1 MLAFLFKPLGRR
13 ILAAESSSS
22 PGDPSNRLDTKM
34 NFEMNNDQVK
44 ISTPWGFSTLGEVE
58 KLSPISQE
66 AVMDWNCSSASF
78 ESFRW
83 KNTPGLEDHF
93 VGVLSDVTVYNA
105 QAWLPKE
112 LVKGLDWQV
121 DQTSNTA
128 TIDALVIA
136 VSEDLL
142 IERINQTSTLQSDD
156 LQEAW
161 IDYVLNVVLYKPGL
175 KLATPQ
181 DAIIKRL
188 RLRDMMLADFAAPM
202 FLPEDEYTAQLQ
214 KVKVGR
220 ANRFAK
226 KGFCLEILGDPE
238 AKIAL
243 EATFPN
249 H

>member
-1 MLAFLFKPLGRR
+1 MVFNLNPQ
-13 ILAAESSSS
+13 
-22 PGDPSNRLDTKM
+22 NT
-34 NFEMNNDQVK
+34 K

-66 AVMDWNCSSASF
+66 AVMDWNRSSASF

-93 VGVLSDVTVYNA
+93 VGVVSNVTVQNA
-105 QAWLPKE
+105 KAWLPKE
-112 LVKGLDWQV
+112 LLKGFDWQV
-121 DQTSNTA
+121 DVSFNTA
-128 TIDALVIA
+128 TIEALVIA

-142 IERINQTSTLQSDD
+142 RERINQTSTLQSDD

-226 KGFCLEILGDPE
+226 KGFCLEVLGNPE
-238 AKIAL
+238 IKIAL
-243 EATFPN
+243 RATLPE

>member
-1 MLAFLFKPLGRR
+1 
-13 ILAAESSSS
+13 
-22 PGDPSNRLDTKM
+22 
-34 NFEMNNDQVK
+34 MNNDQVK

-66 AVMDWNCSSASF
+66 AVMDWNSSSASF

-83 KNTPGLEDHF
+83 QNTPGLEDHF
-93 VGVLSDVTVYNA
+93 VGVLSDITVYNA
-105 QAWLPKE
+105 QTWLPKE
-112 LVKGLDWQV
+112 LVKGFDWQI
-121 DQTSNTA
+121 DKTANTA
-128 TIDALVIA
+128 TIEALVIA
-136 VSEDLL
+136 VSEGLL
-142 IERINQTSTLQSDD
+142 RERINQTSTLQNDD

-181 DAIIKRL
+181 DALIKRS
-188 RLRDMMLADFAAPM
+188 RLQDMMLADFAAPM
-202 FLPEDEYTAQLQ
+202 FLPEDEYTAQLH

-226 KGFCLEILGDPE
+226 KGFCLDLLGDPE
-238 AKIAL
+238 VKIAL
-243 EATFPN
+243 HVTFPN

>member
-1 MLAFLFKPLGRR
+1 MVFNLNAQN
-13 ILAAESSSS
+13 I
-22 PGDPSNRLDTKM
+22 
-34 NFEMNNDQVK
+34 K
-44 ISTPWGFSTLGEVE
+44 ISTPWGFSNLGEVE

-66 AVMDWNCSSASF
+66 AVMDWNSSSASF

-83 KNTPGLEDHF
+83 QNTPGLEDHF
-93 VGVLSDVTVYNA
+93 VGVLSDITVYNA
-105 QAWLPKE
+105 QAWVPKE
-112 LVKGLDWQV
+112 LVKGFDWQI
-121 DQTSNTA
+121 DKTANTA
-128 TIDALVIA
+128 TIEALVIA

-142 IERINQTSTLQSDD
+142 RERINQTSILKNDD

-181 DAIIKRL
+181 DALIKRS
-188 RLRDMMLADFAAPM
+188 RLQDMMLADFAAPM
-202 FLPEDEYTAQLQ
+202 FLLEDEYTTQLQ

-243 EATFPN
+243 
-249 H
+249 

>member
-1 MLAFLFKPLGRR
+1 MLFNLNPQ
-13 ILAAESSSS
+13 
-22 PGDPSNRLDTKM
+22 NT
-34 NFEMNNDQVK
+34 K

-66 AVMDWNCSSASF
+66 AVMDWNCTSASF

-93 VGVLSDVTVYNA
+93 VGVVSNVTVQNA

-112 LVKGLDWQV
+112 LLKGFDWQV
-121 DQTSNTA
+121 DVSFNTA

-161 IDYVLNVVLYKPGL
+161 FDYVLNVVLYKPGL

-181 DAIIKRL
+181 DALIKRS
-188 RLRDMMLADFAAPM
+188 RLQDMMLADFAAPM
-202 FLPEDEYTAQLQ
+202 FLPEDVYTAQLQ
-214 KVKVGR
+214 KVKVDR

>member
-1 MLAFLFKPLGRR
+1 MVFNLNPQ
-13 ILAAESSSS
+13 
-22 PGDPSNRLDTKM
+22 NT
-34 NFEMNNDQVK
+34 K
-44 ISTPWGFSTLGEVE
+44 ISTPWGFSTQADVE

-66 AVMDWNCSSASF
+66 AVMDWNSSSASF
-78 ESFRW
+78 ENFRW

-93 VGVLSDVTVYNA
+93 VGVLSDVTVHNA
-105 QAWLPKE
+105 QAWLPKA
-112 LVKGLDWQV
+112 LVKCLDWQV
-121 DQTSNTA
+121 DHTSNTA
-128 TIDALVIA
+128 TIEALVIA

-156 LQEAW
+156 LQDAW

-175 KLATPQ
+175 KLATPL
-181 DAIIKRL
+181 DALIKRS
-188 RLRDMMLADFAAPM
+188 RLQDMMFANFMAPM

-243 EATFPN
+243 DATFPN

>member
-1 MLAFLFKPLGRR
+1 
-13 ILAAESSSS
+13 
-22 PGDPSNRLDTKM
+22 M
-34 NFEMNNDQVK
+34 NFEMNKTQVK

-66 AVMDWNCSSASF
+66 AVMDWNSSSASF

-83 KNTPGLEDHF
+83 QNTPGLEDHF
-93 VGVLSDVTVYNA
+93 VGVLADITAYNA

-112 LVKGLDWQV
+112 LVKGFDWQI
-121 DQTSNTA
+121 DKTANTA
-128 TIDALVIA
+128 TIEALVIA

-142 IERINQTSTLQSDD
+142 RERINQTSTLQNDD

-161 IDYVLNVVLYKPGL
+161 IDYVLNVALYKPGL

-181 DAIIKRL
+181 DALIKRS
-188 RLRDMMLADFAAPM
+188 RLQDMMLADFAAPM
-202 FLPEDEYTAQLQ
+202 FLPEDEYTAQLH

-226 KGFCLEILGDPE
+226 KGFCLDLLGDPE
-238 AKIAL
+238 AKIAF

>member
-1 MLAFLFKPLGRR
+1 
-13 ILAAESSSS
+13 
-22 PGDPSNRLDTKM
+22 M
-34 NFEMNNDQVK
+34 NFEMNNAQVK

-66 AVMDWNCSSASF
+66 AVMDWNSSSASF

-83 KNTPGLEDHF
+83 QNTPGLEDHF
-93 VGVLSDVTVYNA
+93 VGVLADITAYNA

-112 LVKGLDWQV
+112 LVKGFDWQI
-121 DQTSNTA
+121 DKTSNTA
-128 TIDALVIA
+128 TIEALVIA
-136 VSEDLL
+136 VSEGLL
-142 IERINQTSTLQSDD
+142 RERINQTSTLQNDD

-181 DAIIKRL
+181 EALIKRS
-188 RLRDMMLADFAAPM
+188 RLQEMMLADFAAPM
-202 FLPEDEYTAQLQ
+202 FLPEDEYTAQLH

-226 KGFCLEILGDPE
+226 KGFCLDLLGDPE

-243 EATFPN
+243 DATAPD

>member
-1 MLAFLFKPLGRR
+1 
-13 ILAAESSSS
+13 
-22 PGDPSNRLDTKM
+22 M
-34 NFEMNNDQVK
+34 NFEMNKEQVK
-44 ISTPWGFSTLGEVE
+44 ISTPWGFSTLDEVE

-66 AVMDWNCSSASF
+66 AVVDWNSSSASF

-83 KNTPGLEDHF
+83 QNTPGLEDHF
-93 VGVLSDVTVYNA
+93 VGVLSDITVYNA
-105 QAWLPKE
+105 QAWVPKE
-112 LVKGLDWQV
+112 LVKGFDWQI
-121 DQTSNTA
+121 DKTANTA
-128 TIDALVIA
+128 TIEALLIA

-142 IERINQTSTLQSDD
+142 RERINQTSTLQNDD

-181 DAIIKRL
+181 DALIKRS
-188 RLRDMMLADFAAPM
+188 RLQDMMLADFAAPM
-202 FLPEDEYTAQLQ
+202 FLPEDEYTAQLH

-226 KGFCLEILGDPE
+226 KGFCLDLLGDPE

-243 EATFPN
+243 HATIPN

>member
-1 MLAFLFKPLGRR
+1 MPGP
-13 ILAAESSSS
+13 AAIICCA
-22 PGDPSNRLDTKM
+22 RLTVAPPVKIIGKNM
-34 NFEMNNDQVK
+34 VFNLNPQNIK

-58 KLSPISQE
+58 KLSPISQK
-66 AVMDWNCSSASF
+66 AVMDWNSSSESF

-83 KNTPGLEDHF
+83 QNTPGLEDHF
-93 VGVLSDVTVYNA
+93 VGVLSDITVYNA

-112 LVKGLDWQV
+112 VVKGFDWQI
-121 DQTSNTA
+121 DKTSNTA
-128 TIDALVIA
+128 TIETLVVA
-136 VSEDLL
+136 VSSDLL
-142 IERINQTSTLQSDD
+142 HERISQTSTLQKDD
-156 LQEAW
+156 LLDAW
-161 IDYVLNVVLYKPGL
+161 IDYVINIVLYKPGL

-181 DAIIKRL
+181 GAIRKRSG
-188 RLRDMMLADFAAPM
+188 LRDMLLADYIAPI
-202 FLPEDEYTAQLQ
+202 FLPEDDCTVQLQ

-243 EATFPN
+243 DATAPN

>member
-1 MLAFLFKPLGRR
+1 M
-13 ILAAESSSS
+13 
-22 PGDPSNRLDTKM
+22 
-34 NFEMNNDQVK
+34 
-44 ISTPWGFSTLGEVE
+44 
-58 KLSPISQE
+58 
-66 AVMDWNCSSASF
+66 
-78 ESFRW
+78 
-83 KNTPGLEDHF
+83 
-93 VGVLSDVTVYNA
+93 GVLSDIKVYNA

-112 LVKGLDWQV
+112 LVKGFDWQV

-128 TIDALVIA
+128 TIEVLVIA

-142 IERINQTSTLQSDD
+142 RERINQTSTLQSDD

>member
-1 MLAFLFKPLGRR
+1 
-13 ILAAESSSS
+13 
-22 PGDPSNRLDTKM
+22 M
-34 NFEMNNDQVK
+34 NFEMNNAQVK

-58 KLSPISQE
+58 KLLPISQE
-66 AVMDWNCSSASF
+66 AVMDWNSSSASF

-83 KNTPGLEDHF
+83 QNTPGLEDHF
-93 VGVLSDVTVYNA
+93 VGVLADITVYNA
-105 QAWLPKE
+105 QAWVPKE
-112 LVKGLDWQV
+112 LVKGLNWQI
-121 DQTSNTA
+121 DKTANTA
-128 TIDALVIA
+128 TIESLVIA

-142 IERINQTSTLQSDD
+142 RERINQTSTLQNDD

-181 DAIIKRL
+181 DALIKRS
-188 RLRDMMLADFAAPM
+188 RLQDMMLADFAAPM
-202 FLPEDEYTAQLQ
+202 FLPEDEYTAQLH

-226 KGFCLEILGDPE
+226 KGFCLELLGDPE

-243 EATFPN
+243 HATFPN

>member
-1 MLAFLFKPLGRR
+1 MAFNLNAQN
-13 ILAAESSSS
+13 I
-22 PGDPSNRLDTKM
+22 
-34 NFEMNNDQVK
+34 K
-44 ISTPWGFSTLGEVE
+44 ISTPWGFSNLGEVE

-66 AVMDWNCSSASF
+66 AVVDWNSSSASF

-83 KNTPGLEDHF
+83 QNTPGLEDHF
-93 VGVLSDVTVYNA
+93 VGVLSYITVYNA
-105 QAWLPKE
+105 QAWLLKE
-112 LVKGLDWQV
+112 LVKGFDWQI
-121 DQTSNTA
+121 DKTANTA
-128 TIDALVIA
+128 TIEALVIA

-142 IERINQTSTLQSDD
+142 RERINQTSTLQNDD

-161 IDYVLNVVLYKPGL
+161 IDYVLNVVFYKPGL

-181 DAIIKRL
+181 DALIKRS
-188 RLRDMMLADFAAPM
+188 RLQDMMLADFAAPM

-226 KGFCLEILGDPE
+226 KGFCLDLIGDPE

-243 EATFPN
+243 DATAPDY
-249 H
+249 

>member
-1 MLAFLFKPLGRR
+1 M
-13 ILAAESSSS
+13 
-22 PGDPSNRLDTKM
+22 
-34 NFEMNNDQVK
+34 
-44 ISTPWGFSTLGEVE
+44 
-58 KLSPISQE
+58 
-66 AVMDWNCSSASF
+66 
-78 ESFRW
+78 
-83 KNTPGLEDHF
+83 
-93 VGVLSDVTVYNA
+93 
-105 QAWLPKE
+105 
-112 LVKGLDWQV
+112 DWQV

-136 VSEDLL
+136 VSADLL
-142 IERINQTSTLQSDD
+142 IERINQTSTSQFDV

-161 IDYVLNVVLYKPGL
+161 LDYVLNVVLYKPGL

-226 KGFCLEILGDPE
+226 KGFCLEVLGNPE
-238 AKIAL
+238 IKITL
-243 EATFPN
+243 RATLPK

>member
-1 MLAFLFKPLGRR
+1 
-13 ILAAESSSS
+13 
-22 PGDPSNRLDTKM
+22 M
-34 NFEMNNDQVK
+34 NFEMNNDLVK
-44 ISTPWGFSTLGEVE
+44 ISTPWGFSTLSEVE

-66 AVMDWNCSSASF
+66 AVLDWNCSSASF
-78 ESFRW
+78 GSFRW
-83 KNTPGLEDHF
+83 QNTLGLENHF
-93 VGVLSDVTVYNA
+93 VGVVSNVTVQNA

-112 LVKGLDWQV
+112 LVKCLDWQV

-136 VSEDLL
+136 VSADLL
-142 IERINQTSTLQSDD
+142 IERINQTSTSQFDV

-161 IDYVLNVVLYKPGL
+161 LDYVLNVVLYKPGL

-226 KGFCLEILGDPE
+226 KGFCLEVLGNPE
-238 AKIAL
+238 IKIAL
-243 EATFPN
+243 RATLPE

>member
-1 MLAFLFKPLGRR
+1 MVFNLNAQN
-13 ILAAESSSS
+13 IE
-22 PGDPSNRLDTKM
+22 
-34 NFEMNNDQVK
+34 
-44 ISTPWGFSTLGEVE
+44 ISTPWGFSNLGEVE
-58 KLSPISQE
+58 NLSPISQE
-66 AVMDWNCSSASF
+66 AVMDWNSSSASF

-93 VGVLSDVTVYNA
+93 VGVLSDITVYNA
-105 QAWLPKE
+105 QAWVPKE
-112 LVKGLDWQV
+112 LVKGFDWQI
-121 DQTSNTA
+121 DKTANTA
-128 TIDALVIA
+128 TIESLVIA
-136 VSEDLL
+136 ISEDLL
-142 IERINQTSTLQSDD
+142 RERINQTSTLQNDD

-181 DAIIKRL
+181 DALIKRS
-188 RLRDMMLADFAAPM
+188 RLQDMMLADFAAPM

-226 KGFCLEILGDPE
+226 KGFCLDLLGDPE

-243 EATFPN
+243 DTTAPG

>member
-1 MLAFLFKPLGRR
+1 MVFNLNPQ
-13 ILAAESSSS
+13 
-22 PGDPSNRLDTKM
+22 NT
-34 NFEMNNDQVK
+34 K
-44 ISTPWGFSTLGEVE
+44 ISTPWGFSTQADVE

-66 AVMDWNCSSASF
+66 AVMDWNISSASF

-83 KNTPGLEDHF
+83 KNTLGLENHF
-93 VGVLSDVTVYNA
+93 VGVLSDIKVYNA

-112 LVKGLDWQV
+112 LLKGFDWQV
-121 DQTSNTA
+121 DVTSNTA
-128 TIDALVIA
+128 TIEALVVA
-136 VSEDLL
+136 VSGELLLKGIGQTATLQADDLL
-142 IERINQTSTLQSDD
+142 IT
-156 LQEAW
+156 W
-161 IDYVLNVVLYKPGL
+161 IDYVLNVVFYKPGL
-175 KLATPQ
+175 KLATLEE
-181 DAIIKRL
+181 AFFKRL
-188 RLRDMMLADFAAPM
+188 RLRDMMLADCAAPM

-243 EATFPN
+243 DATFPN

>member
-1 MLAFLFKPLGRR
+1 MVFNLNPQ
-13 ILAAESSSS
+13 
-22 PGDPSNRLDTKM
+22 NT
-34 NFEMNNDQVK
+34 K
-44 ISTPWGFSTLGEVE
+44 ISTPWGFSTLADVE

-66 AVMDWNCSSASF
+66 AVMDWNISSASF

-93 VGVLSDVTVYNA
+93 VGVLSDVTVHNA
-105 QAWLPKE
+105 RAWLPKA
-112 LVKGLDWQV
+112 LVKGFDWQV
-121 DQTSNTA
+121 DVTSNTA
-128 TIDALVIA
+128 TIEALVIA

-175 KLATPQ
+175 KLATPL
-181 DAIIKRL
+181 DALIKRS
-188 RLRDMMLADFAAPM
+188 RLQDMMLADFAAPM

-243 EATFPN
+243 DATFPN

>member
-1 MLAFLFKPLGRR
+1 MVFNLNAQN
-13 ILAAESSSS
+13 I
-22 PGDPSNRLDTKM
+22 
-34 NFEMNNDQVK
+34 K
-44 ISTPWGFSTLGEVE
+44 ISTPWGFSNLGEVE

-66 AVMDWNCSSASF
+66 AVMDWNSSSASF

-83 KNTPGLEDHF
+83 QNTPGLEDHF
-93 VGVLSDVTVYNA
+93 VGVLSDITVYNA

-112 LVKGLDWQV
+112 LVKRFDWQI
-121 DQTSNTA
+121 DKTANTA
-128 TIDALVIA
+128 TIEALVIA

-142 IERINQTSTLQSDD
+142 RERINQTSTLQNDD

-181 DAIIKRL
+181 DALIKRS
-188 RLRDMMLADFAAPM
+188 RLQDMMLADFAAPM
-202 FLPEDEYTAQLQ
+202 FLLEDEYTTQLQ

>member
-1 MLAFLFKPLGRR
+1 MVFNLNAQN
-13 ILAAESSSS
+13 I
-22 PGDPSNRLDTKM
+22 
-34 NFEMNNDQVK
+34 K
-44 ISTPWGFSTLGEVE
+44 ISTPWGFSNLGEVE

-66 AVMDWNCSSASF
+66 AVMDWNSSSASF

-83 KNTPGLEDHF
+83 QNTPGLEDHF
-93 VGVLSDVTVYNA
+93 VGVLSDITAYNA
-105 QAWLPKE
+105 QAWVPKE
-112 LVKGLDWQV
+112 LVKGFDWKI
-121 DQTSNTA
+121 DKTANTA
-128 TIDALVIA
+128 TIEALVIA

-142 IERINQTSTLQSDD
+142 RERINQTSNLQNDD

-161 IDYVLNVVLYKPGL
+161 IDYVLNVALYKPGL

-181 DAIIKRL
+181 DALIKRS
-188 RLRDMMLADFAAPM
+188 RLQDMMLADFAAPM
-202 FLPEDEYTAQLQ
+202 FLPEDEYTVQLQ

-226 KGFCLEILGDPE
+226 KGFCLDLIGDPE

-243 EATFPN
+243 DVTAPD